1 MGHAVDKDLLHLVQ
15 DEVRDLIKDYQTIE
29 SQVNL
34 QNKQIDK
41 VEEDVSTLKDQFA
54 SQEAGCLS
62 TIEKKLQEFEKNRS
76 EEIGQVL
83 KRLLSFEAQLSMRLG
98 LVEVGLAKTVDNL
111 QQLKQSQTKT
121 DDRVEQLEQSQ
132 TKTDDRVDQ
141 LEQRQTKTIER
152 VEQVEQNQTRTD
164 DRVEQLEPSQIKTN
178 ERVEHIEQIQ
188 TKTDDRIEQ
197 IEQSRCKTVH
207 RVEQL
212 EQSQTKTDDRV
223 EKLEQ
228 SQTKTTDR
236 VEQLEQSQARAG
248 DRLKELEQ
256 RCDQVEQIEAE
267 VKCLKTNNSLL
278 GKLSLRSNYWPSVF
292 KTFFLASRC
301 MVIASGLVC

>member
-1 MGHAVDKDLLHLVQ
+1 MGQVVDKDLLHLVQ
-15 DEVRDLIKDYQTIE
+15 DEVKDLIKDYQTIE

-41 VEEDVSTLKDQFA
+41 VEEDVSILKDQFS
-54 SQEAGCLS
+54 SQEAGFLS
-62 TIEKKLQEFEKNRS
+62 TMEKKLQEFEKNRS

-132 TKTDDRVDQ
+132 TKT
-141 LEQRQTKTIER
+141 TG
-152 VEQVEQNQTRTD
+152 
-164 DRVEQLEPSQIKTN
+164 
-178 ERVEHIEQIQ
+178 
-188 TKTDDRIEQ
+188 
-197 IEQSRCKTVH
+197 
-207 RVEQL
+207 
-212 EQSQTKTDDRV
+212 
-223 EKLEQ
+223 
-228 SQTKTTDR
+228 R
-236 VEQLEQSQARAG
+236 VEQLEQSQASAG

-256 RCDQVEQIEAE
+256 RCDQVKQIEAE
-267 VKCLKTNNSLL
+267 VKCLKTNNSQL

-292 KTFFLASRC
+292 K
-301 MVIASGLVC
+301 

>member
-15 DEVRDLIKDYQTIE
+15 DEVRDLIKDYQTME

-41 VEEDVSTLKDQFA
+41 VEEDVSILKDQFS
-54 SQEAGCLS
+54 SQEAGFLS
-62 TIEKKLQEFEKNRS
+62 TMEKKLQDFEKNRS

-83 KRLLSFEAQLSMRLG
+83 ERLLSFEAQLSMRLG

-111 QQLKQSQTKT
+111 EQLKQSRTKT
-121 DDRVEQLEQSQ
+121 DDRVEQLEQNQ
-132 TKTDDRVDQ
+132 TKTDDRVEQ

-164 DRVEQLEPSQIKTN
+164 DRVEQLEQSQIKTN
-178 ERVEHIEQIQ
+178 ERAEHIEQIQ

-197 IEQSRCKTVH
+197 IEQSQCKTVH

-223 EKLEQ
+223 EQVEQ
-228 SQTKTTDR
+228 IQTKTTDR

-248 DRLKELEQ
+248 DRLEELEQ

-267 VKCLKTNNSLL
+267 VKCLKTNNSKL

-292 KTFFLASRC
+292 KSFF
-301 MVIASGLVC
+301 

>member
-1 MGHAVDKDLLHLVQ
+1 MGHAVDKYLLHLVQ

-41 VEEDVSTLKDQFA
+41 VEEDVSILKDQFS
-54 SQEAGCLS
+54 SQEAGFLS
-62 TIEKKLQEFEKNRS
+62 TMEKKLQEFEKNRS

-83 KRLLSFEAQLSMRLG
+83 KRLLTFEAQLSMRLE

-111 QQLKQSQTKT
+111 EKLKQSQTKT
-121 DDRVEQLEQSQ
+121 DDRVEQ
-132 TKTDDRVDQ
+132 
-141 LEQRQTKTIER
+141 
-152 VEQVEQNQTRTD
+152 
-164 DRVEQLEPSQIKTN
+164 
-178 ERVEHIEQIQ
+178 
-188 TKTDDRIEQ
+188 
-197 IEQSRCKTVH
+197 
-207 RVEQL
+207 
-212 EQSQTKTDDRV
+212 
-223 EKLEQ
+223 LEQ

-292 KTFFLASRC
+292 KTFFLASRWLLP
-301 MVIASGLVC
+301 VG

>member
-41 VEEDVSTLKDQFA
+41 VEEDVSILKDQFS
-54 SQEAGCLS
+54 SQEVGFLS
-62 TIEKKLQEFEKNRS
+62 TMEKKLQEFEKNRS

-83 KRLLSFEAQLSMRLG
+83 KRLLTFEAQLSMRLE
-98 LVEVGLAKTVDNL
+98 LVEVGLAKTVGNL
-111 QQLKQSQTKT
+111 EQLKQSQTKT

-132 TKTDDRVDQ
+132 
-141 LEQRQTKTIER
+141 
-152 VEQVEQNQTRTD
+152 
-164 DRVEQLEPSQIKTN
+164 IKTN
-178 ERVEHIEQIQ
+178 ERAEHIEQIQ

-223 EKLEQ
+223 EQVEQ
-228 SQTKTTDR
+228 IQTKTTDR

-248 DRLKELEQ
+248 DRLEELEQ

-267 VKCLKTNNSLL
+267 VKCLKTNNIQL

-292 KTFFLASRC
+292 KSSF
-301 MVIASGLVC
+301 

>member
-41 VEEDVSTLKDQFA
+41 VEEDVSILKDQFS
-54 SQEAGCLS
+54 SQEVGFLS
-62 TIEKKLQEFEKNRS
+62 TMEKKLQEFEKNRS

-164 DRVEQLEPSQIKTN
+164 DRVEQLEQSQIKTN
-178 ERVEHIEQIQ
+178 ERAEHIEQIQ

-207 RVEQL
+207 RVEQ
-212 EQSQTKTDDRV
+212 
-223 EKLEQ
+223 LEQ

-292 KTFFLASRC
+292 KTFFLASRWLLP
-301 MVIASGLVC
+301 VG

>member
-1 MGHAVDKDLLHLVQ
+1 MGHVVDKDLLHLVQ

-62 TIEKKLQEFEKNRS
+62 TMEKKLQEFEKNRS

-83 KRLLSFEAQLSMRLG
+83 KR
-98 LVEVGLAKTVDNL
+98 LAKTVDNL

-132 TKTDDRVDQ
+132 TKT
-141 LEQRQTKTIER
+141 TG
-152 VEQVEQNQTRTD
+152 
-164 DRVEQLEPSQIKTN
+164 
-178 ERVEHIEQIQ
+178 
-188 TKTDDRIEQ
+188 
-197 IEQSRCKTVH
+197 
-207 RVEQL
+207 
-212 EQSQTKTDDRV
+212 
-223 EKLEQ
+223 
-228 SQTKTTDR
+228 R
-236 VEQLEQSQARAG
+236 VEQLEQSQASAG

-256 RCDQVEQIEAE
+256 RCDQVKQIEAE
-267 VKCLKTNNSLL
+267 VKCLKTNNSQL

-292 KTFFLASRC
+292 K
-301 MVIASGLVC
+301 

>member
-15 DEVRDLIKDYQTIE
+15 DEVRDLIKDHQTIE

-41 VEEDVSTLKDQFA
+41 VEDDVSILKDQFS
-54 SQEAGCLS
+54 SQEAGFLS
-62 TIEKKLQEFEKNRS
+62 TMEKKLQEFEKNRS
-76 EEIGQVL
+76 EEIAQVL
-83 KRLLSFEAQLSMRLG
+83 ERLLTFEAQLSMRLE

-111 QQLKQSQTKT
+111 EQLEQRQTKTDDRVEQLEQRQTKTVERVEQLEQSQTKT

-132 TKTDDRVDQ
+132 
-141 LEQRQTKTIER
+141 
-152 VEQVEQNQTRTD
+152 
-164 DRVEQLEPSQIKTN
+164 IKTN
-178 ERVEHIEQIQ
+178 ERAEHIEQIQ

-197 IEQSRCKTVH
+197 IEQRQCKTVD

-223 EKLEQ
+223 EQVEQ
-228 SQTKTTDR
+228 IHTKTADR

-248 DRLKELEQ
+248 DRLEELEQ

-267 VKCLKTNNSLL
+267 VKCLKTNNSKL

-292 KTFFLASRC
+292 KSFLF
-301 MVIASGLVC
+301 

>member
-62 TIEKKLQEFEKNRS
+62 TMEKKLQEFEKNRS

-83 KRLLSFEAQLSMRLG
+83 KRLLTFEAQLSMRLEV
-98 LVEVGLAKTVDNL
+98 VEVGLAKTVGNL
-111 QQLKQSQTKT
+111 EQLKQSQTKT

-164 DRVEQLEPSQIKTN
+164 DRVEQLEQSQIKTN
-178 ERVEHIEQIQ
+178 ERAEHIEQIQ

-212 EQSQTKTDDRV
+212 EQSQTKTDERV

-267 VKCLKTNNSLL
+267 VKSLKTNNSLL

-292 KTFFLASRC
+292 KTFFFSFKV
-301 MVIASGLVC
+301 VIASGLVC

>member
-1 MGHAVDKDLLHLVQ
+1 MGQVVDKDLLHLVQ

-41 VEEDVSTLKDQFA
+41 VEEDVSILKDQFS
-54 SQEAGCLS
+54 SQEVGFLS
-62 TIEKKLQEFEKNRS
+62 TMEKKLQEFEKNRS

-132 TKTDDRVDQ
+132 TKT
-141 LEQRQTKTIER
+141 TG
-152 VEQVEQNQTRTD
+152 
-164 DRVEQLEPSQIKTN
+164 
-178 ERVEHIEQIQ
+178 
-188 TKTDDRIEQ
+188 
-197 IEQSRCKTVH
+197 
-207 RVEQL
+207 
-212 EQSQTKTDDRV
+212 
-223 EKLEQ
+223 
-228 SQTKTTDR
+228 R
-236 VEQLEQSQARAG
+236 VEQLEQSQASAG

-256 RCDQVEQIEAE
+256 RCDQVKQIEAE
-267 VKCLKTNNSLL
+267 VKCLKTNNSQL
-278 GKLSLRSNYWPSVF
+278 GKLSLRSNYLPSVF
-292 KTFFLASRC
+292 K
-301 MVIASGLVC
+301 

>member
-1 MGHAVDKDLLHLVQ
+1 MIMGQVVDKDLLHLVQ
-15 DEVRDLIKDYQTIE
+15 DEVKDLIKDYQTIE

-62 TIEKKLQEFEKNRS
+62 TMEKKLQEFEKNRS

-132 TKTDDRVDQ
+132 A
-141 LEQRQTKTIER
+141 
-152 VEQVEQNQTRTD
+152 
-164 DRVEQLEPSQIKTN
+164 S
-178 ERVEHIEQIQ
+178 
-188 TKTDDRIEQ
+188 
-197 IEQSRCKTVH
+197 
-207 RVEQL
+207 
-212 EQSQTKTDDRV
+212 
-223 EKLEQ
+223 
-228 SQTKTTDR
+228 
-236 VEQLEQSQARAG
+236 AG

-256 RCDQVEQIEAE
+256 RCDQVKQIEAE
-267 VKCLKTNNSLL
+267 VKCLKTNNSQL

-292 KTFFLASRC
+292 K
-301 MVIASGLVC
+301 

>member
-41 VEEDVSTLKDQFA
+41 VEEDVSILKDQFS
-54 SQEAGCLS
+54 SQEVGFLS
-62 TIEKKLQEFEKNRS
+62 TMEKKLQEFEKNRS

-152 VEQVEQNQTRTD
+152 VEQAEQNQTRTD
-164 DRVEQLEPSQIKTN
+164 DRVEQLEQSQIKTN
-178 ERVEHIEQIQ
+178 ERAEHIEQIQ

-292 KTFFLASRC
+292 KTFFFNFKV
-301 MVIASGLVC
+301 VIASGLVC

>member
-15 DEVRDLIKDYQTIE
+15 DEVRDLIKDYQTME

-41 VEEDVSTLKDQFA
+41 VEEDVSILKHQFS
-54 SQEAGCLS
+54 SQEASFLS
-62 TIEKKLQEFEKNRS
+62 TMEKKLQEFEKNRS

-83 KRLLSFEAQLSMRLG
+83 ERLLSFEAQLSMRLE

-111 QQLKQSQTKT
+111 EQLKQSQTKT

-132 TKTDDRVDQ
+132 TKTDDRVEQ
-141 LEQRQTKTIER
+141 LEQ
-152 VEQVEQNQTRTD
+152 
-164 DRVEQLEPSQIKTN
+164 SQIKTN
-178 ERVEHIEQIQ
+178 ERAEHIEQIQ

-256 RCDQVEQIEAE
+256 RCDQVKQIEAE
-267 VKCLKTNNSLL
+267 VKCLKTNNSQL

-292 KTFFLASRC
+292 KSFFLATRWLLP
-301 MVIASGLVC
+301 VG

>member
-1 MGHAVDKDLLHLVQ
+1 MIMGHVVDKDLLHLVQ

-62 TIEKKLQEFEKNRS
+62 TMEKKLQEFEKNRS

-83 KRLLSFEAQLSMRLG
+83 KR
-98 LVEVGLAKTVDNL
+98 LAKTVDNL

-132 TKTDDRVDQ
+132 TKT
-141 LEQRQTKTIER
+141 TG
-152 VEQVEQNQTRTD
+152 
-164 DRVEQLEPSQIKTN
+164 
-178 ERVEHIEQIQ
+178 
-188 TKTDDRIEQ
+188 
-197 IEQSRCKTVH
+197 
-207 RVEQL
+207 
-212 EQSQTKTDDRV
+212 
-223 EKLEQ
+223 
-228 SQTKTTDR
+228 R
-236 VEQLEQSQARAG
+236 VEQLEQSQASAG

-256 RCDQVEQIEAE
+256 RCDQVKQIEAE
-267 VKCLKTNNSLL
+267 VKCLKTNNSQL

-292 KTFFLASRC
+292 K
-301 MVIASGLVC
+301 

>member
-15 DEVRDLIKDYQTIE
+15 DEVRDLIKDYQTME

-41 VEEDVSTLKDQFA
+41 VEEDISILKDQFS
-54 SQEAGCLS
+54 SQEVGFLS
-62 TIEKKLQEFEKNRS
+62 TMEKKLQEFEKNRS

-83 KRLLSFEAQLSMRLG
+83 KRLLTFEAQLSMRLE
-98 LVEVGLAKTVDNL
+98 LVEVGLAKTVGNL
-111 QQLKQSQTKT
+111 EQLKQSQTKT

-132 TKTDDRVDQ
+132 TKTDDRVEQ
-141 LEQRQTKTIER
+141 LEQ
-152 VEQVEQNQTRTD
+152 
-164 DRVEQLEPSQIKTN
+164 SQIKAN
-178 ERVEHIEQIQ
+178 ERAEHIEQIQ
-188 TKTDDRIEQ
+188 TKTGDRIEQ

-223 EKLEQ
+223 EQVEQ
-228 SQTKTTDR
+228 IQTKTTDR
-236 VEQLEQSQARAG
+236 VEQLEKSQSRAG
-248 DRLKELEQ
+248 DRLEELEQ
-256 RCDQVEQIEAE
+256 RCVQVEQIEAE

-278 GKLSLRSNYWPSVF
+278 GKLSLRRNYWPSVF
-292 KTFFLASRC
+292 KTFFLATRWLLP
-301 MVIASGLVC
+301 VG